1 MMNLCLA
8 KSFRRYLIMID
19 LKNAPEISGLIFRH
33 FRGESD
39 YSQMAAVLTASQR
52 ADQIERN
59 VTAENF
65 ANAIR
70 HLTNC
75 DPFSDIIIAEVT
87 GEMVGYAR
95 GWWED
100 ETFTGRLYKHNGF
113 LVPEWRRKGIG
124 GAMLTW
130 MENRFHE
137 IAASNP
143 LETAKT
149 LQVNVSQF
157 QTGTANLLERS
168 GYQPIRYFYEM
179 MRPDLDGMIEFPIP
193 DGLEMRPVTADQ
205 SSAIWKSVGETS
217 QEEWGYKE
225 PTEDDYQEWLTSPH
239 FQPHLWQ
246 VAWDITTN
254 QVVGHVLTFIDEDE
268 NKQFNRKRGY
278 TEGVGVDRLWRH
290 RGLARALI
298 SRSLQAQKAAGMTES
313 ALVADSDSTSG
324 VTRLYESC
332 GFQIVKW
339 DTIYRKAM

>member
-1 MMNLCLA
+1 
-8 KSFRRYLIMID
+8 MI
-19 LKNAPEISGLIFRH
+19 KINNAPVISGLTFRH

-39 YSQMAAVLTASQR
+39 YAQMAAVLTASQR
-52 ADQIERN
+52 ADQIERR
-59 VTAENF
+59 VSAEDL
-65 ANAIR
+65 ANAMR

-75 DPFSDIIIAEVT
+75 DPYSEIIIAEVT
-87 GEMVGYAR
+87 GEMVGYTR

-100 ETFTGRLYKHNGF
+100 EAATARLYKHNGF

-124 GAMLTW
+124 RAMLIW

-143 LETAKT
+143 PETAKF
-149 LQVNVSQF
+149 LQVNVTQF
-157 QTGTANLLERS
+157 QAGTAIMLERS
-168 GYQPIRYFYEM
+168 GYQPIRHFYEM
-179 MRPDLDGMIEFPIP
+179 MQPDLNVVFEFPLP
-193 DGLEMRPVTADQ
+193 DGLEIRPVTPDHYC
-205 SSAIWKSVGETS
+205 AIWKSAIETS

-225 PTEDDYQEWLTSPH
+225 PTDDDYQEWLTSPH

-246 VAWDITTN
+246 VAWDIATN
-254 QVVGHVLTFIDEDE
+254 QVVGHVLTFIDENE

-278 TEGVGVDRLWRH
+278 TEGIGVDQSWRR

-332 GFQIVKW
+332 GFKIVKC
-339 DTIYRKAM
+339 DTIYRKAL